1 MAIRTNPLVSAAV
14 VASAAAIAVATP
26 ALAPSA
32 QLPSPHALEAA
43 KVQLTTFADVLALTP
58 LQYSDTFFNGW
69 GYAVSLKA
77 LPSFDWAV
85 SYVPTRCNYNC
96 TVNGVS
102 GVGYMIADALIN
114 GNGKPD
120 PILWNVSAVNYFFE
134 VGTGP
139 GALYLLDKPFGDPNS
154 PMYNPAVA
162 GFIAQAFNG
171 LGNGLVTA
179 TAYVTVL
186 NAIATLAANV
196 PGVGPY
202 IYGGIQAILGYPGYP
217 PGASGLLEYV
227 TNVIAGGGVNPIPV
241 PKAASGSS
249 AASTLVADSVP
260 APAVAL
266 STAAAVDTPNE
277 ATTPIDTKN
286 STPAVAE
293 VKDSTPA
300 VAEVKDSTP
309 AVADVKDSTPAATEV
324 KDSTPAVAEVKD
336 STPTASDVIT
346 SAPVAEAPSVSVPAP
361 EVKFV
366 EAPDAKPSTPAAVS
380 APEVPSTHDLKN
392 LEKEAAEAESSS
404 AGTASEPK
412 SGASDSKAGGSDAKA
427 GASEATSGAS
437 EAAKGAADA
446 KAGGSDAGSSTGAG
460 DSAT

>member
-309 AVADVKDSTPAATEV
+309 AVADVKDSTP
-324 KDSTPAVAEVKD
+324 
-336 STPTASDVIT
+336 TASDVIT

-380 APEVPSTHDLKN
+380 APEVPSKQDLKN

-460 DSAT
+460 DSAK